1 MIYYV
6 FGLLALGLIFII
18 LEVFIPS
25 MGLLGTLAACSII
38 GGGVLAYVQDP
49 GGIFLGYILVSVVM
63 IPTIVLTALK
73 IFPKTPIGKHFTLAG
88 PSFNPKDAQAVE
100 KGIEELVGKEGET
113 LTPLHPAGIAV
124 IGDRRVDVVTRGEMI
139 EKECLV
145 RVIKVE
151 GNRIVVEKCEKPNQ
165 YA

>member
-25 MGLLGTLAACSII
+25 LGLLGMLAACSII
-38 GGGVLAYVQDP
+38 TGGVLAYIEDP
-49 GGIFLGYILVSVVM
+49 GGIFLGYVLVSVVL
-63 IPTIVLTALK
+63 IPTIMIFALK

-88 PSFNPKDAQAVE
+88 PSFNPKEAQAVE
-100 KGIEELVGKEGET
+100 KGIDELVGKEGET
-113 LTPLHPAGIAV
+113 ITPLHPAGIAV
-124 IGDRRVDVVTRGEMI
+124 IDDRRVDVVTRGEML
-139 EKECLV
+139 EKECRV

-151 GNRIVVEKCEKPNQ
+151 GNRIVVEEC
-165 YA
+165 